1 MKKEGNVLKTLNRR
15 TVDDRILLGLRMTGK
30 LKKESSLFV
39 WIGVKDFRCQR
50 KCVAPPTSCTSPKY
64 LDYSRLFLVREVVP
78 PRSFVRCPFRPQ
90 NCGQLSVWWVISF
103 FPTSRE
109 DGNLLYTTLLNWSI
123 HTYVVY
129 IRVEKKVD
137 IVSKK
142 LLLDYRVNKEDE
154 PIGRKPVKS
163 C

>member
-1 MKKEGNVLKTLNRR
+1 M
-15 TVDDRILLGLRMTGK
+15 
-30 LKKESSLFV
+30 
-39 WIGVKDFRCQR
+39 
-50 KCVAPPTSCTSPKY
+50 
-64 LDYSRLFLVREVVP
+64 
-78 PRSFVRCPFRPQ
+78 
-90 NCGQLSVWWVISF
+90 WWVISF